1 MGYKTCYNCVLFC
14 SGTLPVITY
23 TLVKINDTSLFV
35 CNATGLPS
43 PRVTVYKV
51 IGGNKHVVLS
61 NQTPI
66 SDDTGL
72 RSYYCVAQNDFGVSF
87 SEQVDIQG
95 MLLNIVMALVILR
108 KKCRWLYNFRLLVRN
123 VQSKTSSRYCVLK

>member
-51 IGGNKHVVLS
+51 IGGSKHVVLS

-95 MLLNIVMALVILR
+95 MLLNIVIFFYFFNLAIFFYFSILH
-108 KKCRWLYNFRLLVRN
+108 
-123 VQSKTSSRYCVLK
+123 

>member
-1 MGYKTCYNCVLFC
+1 MLFC

-23 TLVKINDTSLFV
+23 TLVKINGKSLFV

-51 IGGNKHVVLS
+51 IEGTKDVVLS
-61 NQTPI
+61 YQTPI
-66 SDDTGL
+66 SDDSGQ

-87 SEQVDIQG
+87 SKQVDIQG
-95 MLLNIVMALVILR
+95 MLLNIVMQLVIFSNECN
-108 KKCRWLYNFRLLVRN
+108 KYNFRL
-123 VQSKTSSRYCVLK
+123 KECTS